1 MGKKE
6 YTSLFIKV
14 LAFSSE
20 DVLTASPT
28 VESGEVGGSSYVW
41 GTFIDDWLTFGFGGG
56 TSN

>member
-1 MGKKE
+1 MAKKE

-28 VESGEVGGSSYVW
+28 VESGNVDGSSYVW
-41 GTFIDDWLTFGFGGG
+41 GTFIEDWLTSGFGGG
-56 TSN
+56 TGN